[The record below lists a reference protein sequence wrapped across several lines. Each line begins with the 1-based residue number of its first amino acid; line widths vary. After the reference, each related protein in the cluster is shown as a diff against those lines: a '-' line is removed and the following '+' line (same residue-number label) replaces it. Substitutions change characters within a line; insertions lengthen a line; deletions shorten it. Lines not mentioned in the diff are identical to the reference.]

1 MKLLFTVLLIILLSN
16 LRAEC
21 NDLNYSE
28 CDQYSEYCEWNEQ
41 TEECQDIGGGGGSQ
55 YYGQYEFSSISQS
68 DGMRNSSYY
77 NDTELFYPIDAPLPL
92 KSIVLG
98 PGWGGNGSS
107 ISSWAQLF
115 ASYGF
120 IAATL
125 DYNDAENDSHYQRGE
140 AMLDLIET
148 IKQENY
154 RITSPVYN
162 KVDTLKFAAGGYSIS
177 GGSAINAGLLDSM
190 QVLDAIISFNPT
202 VIFEDCDVCAEI
214 DSEYCICL
222 VPELLEQQVVPALII
237 SGENEALEL
246 PSYEGMLGI
255 DVYNNHPQFTNKMLY
270 EIQNGGHGSAAFP
283 SNEMVINKT
292 LNWLKYHLM
301 DSLQVCG
308 QLLELP
314 DDASVFST
322 TLECM
327 IDSVES
333 CILGDV
339 YVSEGHTSGDPED
352 YIELYNSGDEDCSLK
367 GFQLD
372 DSEELDDL
380 TFGDVIIPA
389 GGYWL
394 GYEDA
399 DSSFSSGLS
408 GSGDLIVFADS
419 TGSSLIVEL
428 NQTEE
433 MDGIS
438 LSQSFDA
445 DGNGCYTSPTPGL
458 MNGECVTLS
467 LGHNSSIPVDYSLS
481 QNYPNPFNPLTRIAY
496 SLPKESVVSVYIYD
510 VKGFKVKSLVNKNMS
525 AGNHSFVWD
534 STNDRGDIV
543 STGIY
548 FFTLQTSEF
557 TSTRKMLFLK

>member
-496 SLPKESVVSVYIYD
+496 SLPKESIVSVYIYD
-510 VKGFKVKSLVNKNMS
+510 VKGFKVKSLVNKNMN

>member
-107 ISSWAQLF
+107 ISSWGQLF

-339 YVSEGHTSGDPED
+339 YVSEGHTSGDPDD

-496 SLPKESVVSVYIYD
+496 SLPKESIISVYIYD
-510 VKGFKVKSLVNKNMS
+510 VKGFKVKSLVNKNMN

>member
-1 MKLLFTVLLIILLSN
+1 
-16 LRAEC
+16 
-21 NDLNYSE
+21 
-28 CDQYSEYCEWNEQ
+28 
-41 TEECQDIGGGGGSQ
+41 
-55 YYGQYEFSSISQS
+55 
-68 DGMRNSSYY
+68 
-77 NDTELFYPIDAPLPL
+77 
-92 KSIVLG
+92 
-98 PGWGGNGSS
+98 
-107 ISSWAQLF
+107 
-115 ASYGF
+115 
-120 IAATL
+120 
-125 DYNDAENDSHYQRGE
+125 
-140 AMLDLIET
+140 
-148 IKQENY
+148 
-154 RITSPVYN
+154 
-162 KVDTLKFAAGGYSIS
+162 
-177 GGSAINAGLLDSM
+177 
-190 QVLDAIISFNPT
+190 
-202 VIFEDCDVCAEI
+202 
-214 DSEYCICL
+214 
-222 VPELLEQQVVPALII
+222 
-237 SGENEALEL
+237 
-246 PSYEGMLGI
+246 
-255 DVYNNHPQFTNKMLY
+255 
-270 EIQNGGHGSAAFP
+270 
-283 SNEMVINKT
+283 
-292 LNWLKYHLM
+292 
-301 DSLQVCG
+301 
-308 QLLELP
+308 
-314 DDASVFST
+314 
-322 TLECM
+322 M

-445 DGNGCYTSPTPGL
+445 DGNGCYTSPTPGV

-467 LGHNSSIPVDYSLS
+467 LGSNSSIPVDYSLS

-496 SLPKESVVSVYIYD
+496 SLPKESIVNVYIYD

-525 AGNHSFVWD
+525 TGNHSFVWD